1 VTGCP
6 SCNFRLI
13 RFSRIQVLLA
23 PYGSQ
28 FGRRMMGIVAQWQG
42 RGNSNAS
49 GLRYALFLGDLVEN
63 ELDKIARAMET

>member
-1 VTGCP
+1 
-6 SCNFRLI
+6 
-13 RFSRIQVLLA
+13 
-23 PYGSQ
+23 
-28 FGRRMMGIVAQWQG
+28 MMGIVAQWQG